1 MTTLSNGAVRKSLAS
16 QIDRLD
22 TMLDGLADGLN
33 ELVLHFPKKA
43 NTLMAA

>member
-1 MTTLSNGAVRKSLAS
+1 MTTMSNGQVRKSLAS

-33 ELVLHFPKKA
+33 DVA
-43 NTLMAA
+43 Y